1 MLKSIKKYIW
11 LFEWISA
18 ALILALGLVVG
29 FVDGV
34 VLLATGIS
42 LILIGVLRIVP
53 LFKTLKDKM
62 MKVINFFEI
71 LFNVIAGALMIIL
84 TVNAWNNDTE
94 LVLGEIFGYL
104 LGFILFVRGVVF
116 FIGTSF
122 KHEHT
127 DVAKFIAH
135 IVFISLGVWFV
146 SRPTDEKT
154 LGMFVLII
162 AILCCLFIVFD
173 GIKNYRKYRYEYA
186 SIATTKKIVK
196 EENLK
201 EAPKAETE
209 KNDDIN
215 EPTNDVETITEP
227 ISDETHLNA

>member
-42 LILIGVLRIVP
+42 LIIIGILRIVP

-62 MKVINFFEI
+62 MKIINFFEI
-71 LFNVIAGALMIIL
+71 LFNVIVGALMIVMTI
-84 TVNAWNNDTE
+84 NAWNNNTE
-94 LVLGEIFGYL
+94 LVLGEVFGYL
-104 LGFILFVRGVVF
+104 LGFILFVRAVVF

-122 KHEHT
+122 KQEHT
-127 DVAKFIAH
+127 DVVKFIAH
-135 IVFISLGVWFV
+135 IAFMTLGVWFI

-154 LGMFVLII
+154 LGMFVLVI
-162 AILCCLFIVFD
+162 AILCCLFIMFD

-186 SIATTKKIVK
+186 SEATTKKIAK
-196 EENLK
+196 EEKLK

-209 KNDDIN
+209 KTDEVI
-215 EPTNDVETITEP
+215 EPTDEVEPFAEP
-227 ISDETHLNA
+227 TSDETHLNA